1 MIFSCNISH
10 CFLYHSYDLNSQ
22 PFNENPFCFTP
33 VNQKDRMLTQVGPLS
48 SKQES
53 SHGLG
58 SMSGSFLSG
67 AITSQ
72 PKAGGIAPRR
82 WREPDAQG
90 WETTLITDFELD
102 LDSLQTQE
110 SFHCVNIKYSTPRY
124 RSS

>member
-1 MIFSCNISH
+1 
-10 CFLYHSYDLNSQ
+10 
-22 PFNENPFCFTP
+22 
-33 VNQKDRMLTQVGPLS
+33 MLTQLGPLS

-72 PKAGGIAPRR
+72 PKAGGIAPQR

-102 LDSLQTQE
+102 LDLLQTQE